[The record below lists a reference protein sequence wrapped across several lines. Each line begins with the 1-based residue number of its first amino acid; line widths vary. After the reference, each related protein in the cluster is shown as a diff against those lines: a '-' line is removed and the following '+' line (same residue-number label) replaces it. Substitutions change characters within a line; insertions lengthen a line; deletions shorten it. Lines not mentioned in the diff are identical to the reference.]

1 MIWGYDLQIFA
12 EYGLENPVEIP
23 IESHCH
29 ALITGA
35 SGSGKSKT
43 LSTLLGSALKSDPK
57 IELTFCDFKNSD
69 DFRYLRNFKQFY
81 AGENCYTGVSEF
93 YNKFCTI
100 RESGQ
105 PERRRLLIIDEYPAF
120 ISFLQTRDKSNKTK
134 EANDILSIVSE
145 ILMLG
150 RGLNIGIWIVTQRAD
165 SSWFQSGSRDNFMI
179 CCALGNISKEQRTM
193 LFAGEELPER
203 IYKAGEG
210 ILHADGKE
218 LMEVK
223 FPKIIDTDDWK
234 KHILEILCPDDE
246 A

>member
-1 MIWGYDLQIFA
+1 MNWGYDFQIFA
-12 EYGLENPVEIP
+12 EYGLKIPVEIP

-43 LSTLLGSALKSDPK
+43 LSTLLGSALKSEPK
-57 IELTFCDFKNSD
+57 IQLTFCDFKNSN
-69 DFRYLRNFKQFY
+69 DFRYLRNFRHYY
-81 AGENCYTGVSEF
+81 AGENCYKGIGEF
-93 YNKFCTI
+93 YNKFSEI

-105 PERRRLLIIDEYPAF
+105 PERRQLLIIDEYPAF
-120 ISFLQTRDKSNKTK
+120 ISFLQTRDKNNKTK

-150 RGLNIGIWIVTQRAD
+150 RGLKIGIWIVTQRAD
-165 SSWFQSGSRDNFMI
+165 SSWFQSGSRDNFMLL
-179 CCALGNISKEQRTM
+179 CCLGRISKEQKAM
-193 LFAGEELPER
+193 LFSGEELPER

-223 FPKIIDTDDWK
+223 FPKIIDEDHWK